1 MPIKSSDRDTA
12 DKLSQHIGQRVRQLR
27 IAKGLTQRDL
37 AIQIGMTVQAFAR
50 MERGLSLPSF
60 PTFIRVCQL
69 LDTTS
74 DFLLGFDEQEVEPL
88 ETDEHTRA
96 LARLQAQARDL
107 DTRAIKTLEQVVVH
121 MLATEQR

>member
-74 DFLLGFDEQEVEPL
+74 DFLLGFDEQEVETL

-121 MLATEQR
+121 MLSTEQR